1 MANLNMRFLE
11 TLVAEYQ
18 QVKVEFDQL
27 VMEFKVFES
36 TIFALQQSLYGQSLK
51 LIGRLSDHFYMAGL
65 ITTSKFQLIDYFNK
79 KGQAV

>member
-36 TIFALQQSLYGQSLK
+36 TIFALQ
-51 LIGRLSDHFYMAGL
+51 
-65 ITTSKFQLIDYFNK
+65 
-79 KGQAV
+79 